1 MRFYKYQ
8 GTGNDFIIFDD
19 RNQFF
24 KLGQKQIA
32 QLCHRRFGIGA
43 DGLML
48 LQNANDYD
56 FRMVYYNS
64 DGTLGTMCGN
74 GGRCLVRFAADLGI
88 VAGITN
94 FIAVDGPHTAF
105 ITDEDISLQ
114 MQNVSEITAIH
125 QDFYTNTG
133 SPHYVRFCPDV
144 EQYDVRNTGA
154 EIRYSDAFE
163 GQGGTNVNFVQD
175 LGQNS
180 LFVRTYE
187 RGVEDETY
195 SCGTGVTASALCAA
209 SQFGHQS
216 PVQIQSLGGHLSVSF
231 EGNAQDGYTNIF
243 LTGPAVKVFEGEV
256 STKSA

>member
-88 VAGITN
+88 VAGKTN

-105 ITDEDISLQ
+105 ITDEVISLQ
-114 MQNVSEITAIH
+114 MQNVSEITAMQ

-133 SPHYVRFCPDV
+133 SPHYVRFCADV
-144 EQYDVRNTGA
+144 QQYDVRNTGA

>member
-1 MRFYKYQ
+1 MRFFKYQ

-56 FRMVYYNS
+56 FRMVYYNA
-64 DGTLGTMCGN
+64 DGSLGTMCGN

-88 VAGITN
+88 VAGKTN
-94 FIAVDGPHTAF
+94 FIAVDGPHTAL
-105 ITDEDISLQ
+105 ISQEVISLQ
-114 MQNVSEITAIH
+114 MQNVSEISQIN
-125 QDFYTNTG
+125 QDHFTNTG
-133 SPHYVRFCPDV
+133 SPHYVRFCEDV
-144 EQYDVRNTGA
+144 QSYDVRNTGA
-154 EIRYSDAFE
+154 EIRYSDAFAE
-163 GQGGTNVNFVQD
+163 QGGTNVNFVQD
-175 LGQNS
+175 LGQNG

-195 SCGTGVTASALCAA
+195 SCGTGVTAAALCAA
-209 SQFGHQS
+209 EQLGQQS
-216 PVQIQSLGGHLSVSF
+216 PIQIQTLGGQLSVSF
-231 EGNAQDGYTNIF
+231 EGNARDGFTNIF
-243 LTGPAVKVFEGEV
+243 LTGPAVNVFEGEITSKV
-256 STKSA
+256 L